1 MLKNLCL
8 TVALSTPLI
17 FVIPKSGVCEPILR
31 TLPQPTVSHEES
43 DTPACY
49 IQTTEGMTVNLS
61 SMCGK
66 KNVQP
71 TIPCPEITDPERKAF
86 FAQSCGNDASC
97 LANLGC
103 QQPPRPTYP
112 SINGSPRG

>member
-1 MLKNLCL
+1 MLRTLCL

-17 FVIPKSGVCEPILR
+17 FIIPKSAVSEPFSR
-31 TLPQPTVSHEES
+31 TLPQPTVSHE
-43 DTPACY
+43 DIDAPACY
-49 IQTTEGMTVNLS
+49 MQTPEGTTVNLS
-61 SMCGK
+61 SLCGK
-66 KNVQP
+66 KIVQP

-103 QQPPRPTYP
+103 QQPPLPTYP
-112 SINGSPRG
+112 SSNGSPRG